1 VAFKYGH
8 GSRYLTSIILH
19 QESEGA
25 GVVLPVQ
32 EIGTPPELWP
42 RGDWT
47 VPGYAAE
54 SRASEDG
61 TDSASNFH
69 KLDFTSTNQDV
80 ISDGQTSGRHS
91 EERNCT
97 SDVWKRVARVM
108 PSSVL
113 PVPSAAKWAHG
124 RHLQ

>member
-1 VAFKYGH
+1 MLELCSLSKRLERHRSFGH
-8 GSRYLTSIILH
+8 
-19 QESEGA
+19 A
-25 GVVLPVQ
+25 G
-32 EIGTPPELWP
+32 IGLYSTWI
-42 RGDWT
+42 R
-47 VPGYAAE
+47 YAAE
-54 SRASEDG
+54 RRASEDG

-108 PSSVL
+108 LSSVM